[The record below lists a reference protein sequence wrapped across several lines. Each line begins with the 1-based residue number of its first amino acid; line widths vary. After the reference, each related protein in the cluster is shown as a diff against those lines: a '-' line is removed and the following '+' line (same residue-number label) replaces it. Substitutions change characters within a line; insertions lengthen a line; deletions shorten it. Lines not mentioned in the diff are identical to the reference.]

1 MNIVK
6 EKWNRIGLEAAW
18 LVAGQGLTA
27 LGGLAAIRILTGHY
41 TREVYGISWLFIN
54 GAGLAVLLLADPMGQ
69 ALNRFYHED
78 GGQEQI
84 DRLLALIW
92 RLEIFLALCVGAV
105 YLIAAS
111 LMGKLAGTE
120 SVAYFV
126 MPVYFLFLSAMN
138 AAQALLNTS
147 RRRVRRVVL
156 LAAEAWLKPAGAL
169 ILCLLWKPN
178 VNSFVLGYASAS
190 IITGSV
196 GIFWIK
202 GFSGKPL
209 LRMPMPDGDYIRR
222 VLSYSLPWI
231 GFSSC
236 SWVLSISGRYFVGW
250 YLGAALTGTYV
261 ASYQVGA
268 ALFQFLGGSFGPLV
282 QPIIFQRAGK
292 NGGSCGGAITAAF
305 RAFAWI
311 SLPVLSAFI
320 VMHGWL
326 VRWLAAPAYWGGAKV
341 TVWIGLGV
349 YFWVLGDRAR
359 DSFLIA
365 RKTGAMMKI
374 NALAALLNV
383 ILNIILVPRE
393 GITGAGMALCLSY
406 LVYMILMIRFGLRA
420 SEWKFPAGSFLAAGA
435 VSAVA
440 AIFAEIVHSAVID
453 GKFGIPSAPLVAMS
467 FILALAISAWLCR
480 PLLKKDIG
488 TMNRI

>member
-1 MNIVK
+1 MNILKKNINGVG
-6 EKWNRIGLEAAW
+6 IEAAW

-69 ALNRFYHED
+69 ALNRFYHEE

-84 DRLLALIW
+84 DRLLALVW
-92 RLEIFLALCVGAV
+92 RLEVFLVLCAGAV
-105 YLIAAS
+105 YLAAVFF
-111 LMGKLAGTE
+111 MGKLAGAE
-120 SVAYFV
+120 RVAYFV

-147 RRRVRRVVL
+147 RRRARRVVL

-169 ILCLLWKPN
+169 ILCFLWRPD
-178 VNSFVLGYASAS
+178 VNSFVLGYALAS

-209 LRMPMPDGDYIRR
+209 FRMPMPDRDYIRR

-236 SWVLSISGRYFVGW
+236 GWVLSISGRYFVGW
-250 YLGAALTGTYV
+250 YMGAALTGTYV

-292 NGGSCGGAITAAF
+292 SGGSCGAITDVF

-311 SLPVLSAFI
+311 SLPLLSAFI
-320 VMHGWL
+320 VMHEWL
-326 VRWLAAPAYWGGAKV
+326 VRWLSAPAYWGGAKV

-374 NALAALLNV
+374 TALAALLNV
-383 ILNIILVPRE
+383 ILNILLVPRE
-393 GITGAGMALCLSY
+393 GLTGAGMALCISY

-420 SEWKFPAGSFLAAGA
+420 GEWEFPARSFLAAGA
-435 VSAVA
+435 VSAAA
-440 AIFAEIVHSAVID
+440 AIMAEIVHRTIID
-453 GKFGIPSAPLVAMS
+453 GKFGIPSAPLVAVS
-467 FILALAISAWLCR
+467 FVVVLTASAWLCR
-480 PLLKKDIG
+480 PLLKKDLGMMGQI
-488 TMNRI
+488 